1 MPVPSGWTAGARGG
15 ERAGGDPGAGASG
28 QSRDVVALAV
38 MTNRMEGVARKMT
51 NTLFRTARSTVL
63 NTARDFSCCIVTA
76 NHEMLVMAE
85 SLPIHV
91 ISGPDVISRWLR
103 QWHPHPRR
111 GEAFIHNSPYHG
123 NSHAGDHCIVV
134 PVIDDQG
141 KQRATAV
148 VKAHMADIGNSEPT
162 TLMATARDVYEE
174 GALIFPCVKIQRDY
188 RDIDDVVRM
197 CTSRIRVPED
207 WYGDYLGMIGAA
219 RVGERELLKVGEEV
233 GWDVF
238 DRYVADW
245 LDYSEERMRATIRR
259 LPAGTRKGFDIHDAV
274 PLRGVEHGVPLEVS
288 VSVDPE
294 AAEIEID
301 LRNNPDCLP
310 CGLNLTESTAVTS
323 ALIGVFNSIEDPVPR
338 NTGSG
343 RAVKVLLRE
352 NCVVGIPVHPAS
364 CSMAT
369 SGIAERLAGIVQRT
383 MAEFEDGLGMASTGP
398 ECPPAVAGLSGR
410 DPRHG
415 DAPFVDMMILGNS
428 GGAGHPHGD
437 GWVTNGE
444 TSDGG
449 SMMRDSTEVLE
460 LLRPIRVWADR
471 IVPDTEGAG
480 RFRGAPS
487 LYIEYGPVDT
497 ELEVLYAADGTVNPA
512 LGVRGGRS
520 GALCRPA
527 MRRADGE
534 VVALDAWARVVLQPG
549 ETIISISSGGGGY
562 GPAHERE
569 VERVLHDLSDGWVSA
584 ERARELY
591 GVVLGADGS
600 LDEGATRS
608 RRTELAATASE
619 SPAAGGEA
627 AEAARAVHGR
637 QDDRVVAMT
646 EPGKRL
652 WPSAPRS

>member
-1 MPVPSGWTAGARGG
+1 VSAPAS
-15 ERAGGDPGAGASG
+15 ERP
-28 QSRDVVALAV
+28 RDVVALAV
-38 MTNRMEGVARKMT
+38 MTNRMEGVVRKMT

-103 QWHPHPRR
+103 RFHPRPRR
-111 GEAFIHNSPYHG
+111 GDAFIHNSPYHG

-134 PVIDDQG
+134 PVIDDDG
-141 KQRATAV
+141 RQRATAI

-174 GALIFPCVKIQRDY
+174 GALIFPCVKIQDGY
-188 RDIDDVVRM
+188 RDVEDVVRM

-207 WYGDYLGMIGAA
+207 WYGDYIGMIGAA

-233 GWDVF
+233 GWDTF

-245 LDYSEERMRATIRR
+245 LDYSEERMRATIRA
-259 LPAGTRKGFDIHDAV
+259 LPPGRRTGRDIHDAV
-274 PLRGVEHGVPLEVS
+274 PLRGVENGVPLEATVT
-288 VSVDPE
+288 VDPE
-294 AAEIEID
+294 SAEIEID

-323 ALIGVFNSIEDPVPR
+323 ALIGVFNSIAEPVPR

-352 NCVVGIPVHPAS
+352 NCCVGIPVHPAS

-383 MAEFEDGLGMASTGP
+383 LAEFADGLGMASTGP

-410 DPRHG
+410 DPRHA

-471 IVPDTEGAG
+471 IVADTEGAG

-512 LGVRGGRS
+512 LGVRGGQS

-527 MRRADGE
+527 LRRADGE
-534 VVALDAWARVVLQPG
+534 VAELDAWARVVLAPG

-562 GPAHERE
+562 GPPHERD
-569 VERVLHDLSDGWVSA
+569 VQRVVRDVVDGWVSV
-584 ERARELY
+584 ERARDVY
-591 GVVLGADGS
+591 GVVL
-600 LDEGATRS
+600 DEHGGVDEDATRAQ
-608 RRTELAATASE
+608 RAQLAAGASD
-619 SPAAGGEA
+619 SPAAGDEA
-627 AEAARAVHGR
+627 AAAARAAHGG
-637 QDDRVVAMT
+637 DADRVLALIA
-646 EPGKRL
+646 PGAQP
-652 WPSAPRS
+652 WPTVSPPA

>member
-1 MPVPSGWTAGARGG
+1 MSAPAG
-15 ERAGGDPGAGASG
+15 ERP
-28 QSRDVVALAV
+28 RDVVALAV
-38 MTNRMEGVARKMT
+38 MTNRMEGVVRKMT

-103 QWHPHPRR
+103 RFHPRPRR
-111 GEAFIHNSPYHG
+111 GDAFIHNSPYHG

-134 PVIDDQG
+134 PVIDDDG
-141 KQRATAV
+141 RQRATAI

-174 GALIFPCVKIQRDY
+174 GALIFPCVKIQDGY
-188 RDIDDVVRM
+188 RDVEDVVRM

-207 WYGDYLGMIGAA
+207 WYGDYIGMIGAA

-233 GWDVF
+233 GWDTF

-245 LDYSEERMRATIRR
+245 LDYSEERMRATIRA
-259 LPAGTRKGFDIHDAV
+259 LPAGRRTGRDIHDAV
-274 PLRGVEHGVPLEVS
+274 PLRGVENGVPLEVA
-288 VSVDPE
+288 VAVDPE
-294 AAEIEID
+294 SAEIEID

-323 ALIGVFNSIEDPVPR
+323 ALIGVFNSIAEPVPR

-343 RAVKVLLRE
+343 RAVHVLLRE
-352 NCVVGIPVHPAS
+352 NCCVGIPVHPAS

-383 MAEFEDGLGMASTGP
+383 LAEFADGLGMASTGP

-410 DPRHG
+410 DPRHA

-460 LLRPIRVWADR
+460 LLRPIRVWTDR

-512 LGVRGGRS
+512 LGVRGGQS

-527 MRRADGE
+527 LRRADGE
-534 VVALDAWARVVLQPG
+534 VAELDAWARVVLAPG

-562 GPAHERE
+562 GPPHERD
-569 VERVLHDLSDGWVSA
+569 VERVLRDVTDGWISVQ
-584 ERARELY
+584 RARDVY
-591 GVVLGADGS
+591 GVVLDADGRV
-600 LDEGATRS
+600 DEAATRDL
-608 RRTELAATASE
+608 RAELAARASE
-619 SPAAGGEA
+619 SPAAGEQA
-627 AEAARAVHGR
+627 TTAARSLHGDAPD
-637 QDDRVVAMT
+637 QVLALI
-646 EPGKRL
+646 EPGVQP
-652 WPSAPRS
+652 WPTVTPSVDER

>member
-1 MPVPSGWTAGARGG
+1 MMPSDSAR
-15 ERAGGDPGAGASG
+15 EQP
-28 QSRDVVALAV
+28 RDVVTLAV
-38 MTNRMEGVARKMT
+38 MTNRMEGVVRKMT

-103 QWHPHPRR
+103 EFHPRPR
-111 GEAFIHNSPYHG
+111 PGDAFIHNSPYHG

-134 PVIDDQG
+134 PVLDDEG
-141 KQRATAV
+141 RQRATAV

-162 TLMATARDVYEE
+162 TLMATPRDVYEE
-174 GALIFPCVKIQRDY
+174 GALIFPCVKIQQNYEDVE
-188 RDIDDVVRM
+188 DVVRM
-197 CTSRIRVPED
+197 CMSRIRVPDD
-207 WYGDYLGMIGAA
+207 WYGDYIGMIGAA
-219 RVGERELLKVGEEV
+219 RVGERELIKVGAEV

-245 LDYSEERMRATIRR
+245 LDYSEERMRARIRE
-259 LPAGTRKGFDIHDAV
+259 LPAGTRTGYDVHDAV
-274 PLRGVEHGVPLEVS
+274 PLRGVENGVEMKVT
-288 VSVDPE
+288 VSVDPQ
-294 AAEIEID
+294 AGEIEID
-301 LRNNPDCLP
+301 LRDNPDCLP
-310 CGLNLTESTAVTS
+310 CGLNLTESTSATS
-323 ALIGVFNSIEDPVPR
+323 SLIGVFNSIGEPIPR

-343 RAVKVLLRE
+343 RAVKILMRE
-352 NCVVGIPVHPAS
+352 NCCVGIPVHPAS
-364 CSMAT
+364 CSLAT
-369 SGIAERLAGIVQRT
+369 TGLAERLAGIVQRT
-383 MAEFEDGLGMASTGP
+383 LAEFEDGLGMASTGP
-398 ECPPAVAGLSGR
+398 ECPPAVAGLSGL

-460 LLRPIRVWADR
+460 LLRPIRVWTDR

-487 LYIEYGPVDT
+487 LFIEYGPVDT

-512 LGVRGGRS
+512 LGVRGGQS

-527 MRRADGE
+527 MRKIDGE
-534 VVALDAWARVVLQPG
+534 IVALDAWARVVLQPG

-562 GPAHERE
+562 GPAHQRA
-569 VERVLHDLSDGWVSA
+569 VERVLNDLTEGWVSVA
-584 ERARELY
+584 RAREVY
-591 GVVLGADGS
+591 GVVVGEDGALDAEATRGRRAELADGAN
-600 LDEGATRS
+600 D
-608 RRTELAATASE
+608 
-619 SPAAGGEA
+619 SPAAGDEA
-627 AEAARAVHGR
+627 ATGARAVHGR
-637 QDDRVVAMT
+637 DDDAVL
-646 EPGKRL
+646 GL
-652 WPSAPRS
+652 IAPAPYSGLDP

>member
-1 MPVPSGWTAGARGG
+1 MGAPARD
-15 ERAGGDPGAGASG
+15 RP
-28 QSRDVVALAV
+28 RDVVALAV
-38 MTNRMEGVARKMT
+38 MTNRMEGVVRKMT

-91 ISGPDVISRWLR
+91 ISGPDVISRWLKHF
-103 QWHPHPRR
+103 HPQPRR
-111 GEAFIHNSPYHG
+111 GDAFIHNSPYHG

-134 PVIDDQG
+134 PVMDERG
-141 KQRATAV
+141 VHR
-148 VKAHMADIGNSEPT
+148 
-162 TLMATARDVYEE
+162 ATARDVYEE
-174 GALIFPCVKIQRDY
+174 GALIFPCVKIQEEY
-188 RDIDDVVRM
+188 RDIGDVVRM
-197 CTSRIRVPED
+197 CQTRIRVPED
-207 WYGDYLGMIGAA
+207 WYGDYIGMIGAA

-233 GWDVF
+233 GWDTF

-245 LDYSEERMRATIRR
+245 LDYSEERMRATIRA
-259 LPAGTRKGFDIHDAV
+259 LPAGRRTGRDIHDAV
-274 PLRGVEHGVPLEVS
+274 PLRGVENGVPLEVT
-288 VSVDPE
+288 VAVDPE
-294 AAEIEID
+294 SAEIEID

-323 ALIGVFNSIEDPVPR
+323 ALIGVFNSIAEPVPR

-343 RAVKVLLRE
+343 RAVNVLLRE
-352 NCVVGIPVHPAS
+352 NCCVGIPVHPAS

-383 MAEFEDGLGMASTGP
+383 LAEFADGLGMASTGP

-410 DPRHG
+410 DPRHA

-512 LGVRGGRS
+512 LGVRGGQS

-527 MRRADGE
+527 MRKADGE
-534 VVALDAWARVVLQPG
+534 VVELEAWARVVLEPG
-549 ETIISISSGGGGY
+549 ETLVSISAAGGGY
-562 GPAHERE
+562 GPPQQRDPEHVRRDVA
-569 VERVLHDLSDGWVSA
+569 DGW
-584 ERARELY
+584 
-591 GVVLGADGS
+591 
-600 LDEGATRS
+600 
-608 RRTELAATASE
+608 
-619 SPAAGGEA
+619 
-627 AEAARAVHGR
+627 
-637 QDDRVVAMT
+637 
-646 EPGKRL
+646 
-652 WPSAPRS
+652 

>member
-1 MPVPSGWTAGARGG
+1 MSAPAR
-15 ERAGGDPGAGASG
+15 ERP
-28 QSRDVVALAV
+28 RDVVALAV
-38 MTNRMEGVARKMT
+38 MTNRMEGVVRKMT

-103 QWHPHPRR
+103 RFHPRPRR
-111 GEAFIHNSPYHG
+111 GDAFIHNSPYHG

-134 PVIDDQG
+134 PVIDDDG
-141 KQRATAV
+141 RQRATAV

-174 GALIFPCVKIQRDY
+174 GALIFPCVKIQDGY
-188 RDIDDVVRM
+188 RDVEDVVRM
-197 CTSRIRVPED
+197 CTSRIRVPDD
-207 WYGDYLGMIGAA
+207 WYGDYIGMIGAA

-233 GWDVF
+233 GWDTF

-245 LDYSEERMRATIRR
+245 LDYSEERMRATIRA
-259 LPAGTRKGFDIHDAV
+259 LPAGRRTGRDIHDAV
-274 PLRGVEHGVPLEVS
+274 PLRGVENGVPLEATVA
-288 VSVDPE
+288 VDPE
-294 AAEIEID
+294 SAEIEID

-323 ALIGVFNSIEDPVPR
+323 ALIGVFNSIAEPVPR

-352 NCVVGIPVHPAS
+352 NCCVGIPVHPAS

-383 MAEFEDGLGMASTGP
+383 LAEFADGLGMASTGP

-410 DPRHG
+410 DPRHA

-460 LLRPIRVWADR
+460 LLRPIRVWTDR

-512 LGVRGGRS
+512 LGVRGGQS

-527 MRRADGE
+527 LRRADGE
-534 VVALDAWARVVLQPG
+534 VVELDAWARVVLAPG

-562 GPAHERE
+562 GPPHERD
-569 VERVLHDLSDGWVSA
+569 VQRVVRDVVDGWVSVD
-584 ERARELY
+584 RARDVY
-591 GVVLGADGS
+591 GVVLDEHGS
-600 LDEGATRS
+600 VDDDATRE
-608 RRTELAATASE
+608 RRAQLAASARD
-619 SPAAGGEA
+619 SPAAGDDA
-627 AEAARAVHGR
+627 AAAARAVHGT
-637 QDDRVVAMT
+637 DADRVLALI
-646 EPGKRL
+646 EPGAQP
-652 WPSAPRS
+652 WPTVTRQ

>member
-1 MPVPSGWTAGARGG
+1 MPDMDRAR
-15 ERAGGDPGAGASG
+15 DQP
-28 QSRDVVALAV
+28 RDVVALAV
-38 MTNRMEGVARKMT
+38 MTNRMEGVVRKMT

-103 QWHPHPRR
+103 EFHPQPRR
-111 GEAFIHNSPYHG
+111 GQAFIHNSPYHG

-134 PVIDDQG
+134 PVIDDEG
-141 KQRATAV
+141 RQRATAI

-174 GALIFPCVKIQRDY
+174 GALIFPCVKIQENYEDVE
-188 RDIDDVVRM
+188 DVVRM
-197 CTSRIRVPED
+197 CMSRIRVPED
-207 WYGDYLGMIGAA
+207 WYGDYIGMIGAA
-219 RVGERELLKVGEEV
+219 RVGERELLKVGAEV

-245 LDYSEERMRATIRR
+245 LDYSEERMRATIRE
-259 LPAGTRKGFDIHDAV
+259 LPGGTRIGYDIHDAV
-274 PLRGVEHGVPLEVS
+274 PLRGVEHGVPLKVA
-288 VSVDPE
+288 VAVDPE
-294 AAEIEID
+294 SAEIEID
-301 LRNNPDCLP
+301 LRENPDCLP

-323 ALIGVFNSIEDPVPR
+323 ALIGVFNSIAEMVPR

-352 NCVVGIPVHPAS
+352 NCCVGIPVHPAS

-369 SGIAERLAGIVQRT
+369 SGIAERLAGIVQRVL
-383 MAEFEDGLGMASTGP
+383 AEFADGLGMASTGP

-415 DAPFVDMMILGNS
+415 NAPFVDMMILGNS

-460 LLRPIRVWADR
+460 LLRPIRVWTDR

-512 LGVRGGRS
+512 LGVRGGQS

-527 MRRADGE
+527 MRKLDGE
-534 VVALDAWARVVLQPG
+534 IVELDAWARVVLQPG
-549 ETIISISSGGGGY
+549 ETIVSISSGGGGY
-562 GPAHERE
+562 GPPHKRD
-569 VERVLHDLSDGWVSA
+569 VEHVLHDVAEGWVSV
-584 ERARELY
+584 ERAREVY
-591 GVVLGADGS
+591 GVVLGEGGD
-600 LDEGATRS
+600 LDEDATQA
-608 RRTELAATASE
+608 RRDELAATASC
-619 SPAAGGEA
+619 SPAAG
-627 AEAARAVHGR
+627 AEAAGAAS
-637 QDDRVVAMT
+637 AMQERENDPVT
-646 EPGKRL
+646 ALTVPGARL
-652 WPSAPRS
+652 WTNDRSA

>member
-1 MPVPSGWTAGARGG
+1 MAGSPVEQP
-15 ERAGGDPGAGASG
+15 
-28 QSRDVVALAV
+28 RDVVALAV
-38 MTNRMEGVARKMT
+38 MTNRMEGVVRKMT

-63 NTARDFSCCIVTA
+63 NTARDFSCCVVTA
-76 NHEMLVMAE
+76 NHELLVMAE

-91 ISGPDVISRWLR
+91 ISGPDIISRWLKR
-103 QWHPHPRR
+103 FHPHPRR
-111 GEAFIHNSPYHG
+111 GDAFIHNSPYHG
-123 NSHAGDHCIVV
+123 NSHAGDHCILV
-134 PVIDDQG
+134 PVIDEQG
-141 KQRATAV
+141 VHRATAV

-174 GALIFPCVKIQRDY
+174 GALIFPCVKIQQEY
-188 RDIDDVVRM
+188 RDIGDVVRM
-197 CTSRIRVPED
+197 CQTRIRVPED
-207 WYGDYLGMIGAA
+207 WYGDYIGMIGAA

-245 LDYSEERMRATIRR
+245 LDYSEERMRATIRG
-259 LPAGTRKGFDIHDAV
+259 LPAGTRTGHDIHDAV
-274 PLRGVEHGVPLEVS
+274 PLRGVEHGVPLKVT
-288 VSVDPE
+288 VAVDPQ

-301 LRNNPDCLP
+301 LRENPDCLP

-352 NCVVGIPVHPAS
+352 NCCVGIPVHPAS

-369 SGIAERLAGIVQRT
+369 SGIAERLAGIVQRM
-383 MAEFEDGLGMASTGP
+383 MAELEDGLGMASTGP

-410 DPRHG
+410 DPRHEN
-415 DAPFVDMMILGNS
+415 APFVDMMILGNS
-428 GGAGHPHGD
+428 GGAGHPRGD
-437 GWVTNGE
+437 GWMTNGE

-512 LGVRGGRS
+512 LGVRGGQS

-527 MRRADGE
+527 MRTVDGE
-534 VVALDAWARVVLQPG
+534 IVELDAWGHVILEPG
-549 ETIISISSGGGGY
+549 ETIVSISSAGGGY
-562 GPAHERE
+562 GPPYERDA
-569 VERVLHDLSDGWVSA
+569 ERVRHDVAEGWVGA
-584 ERARELY
+584 ERAGAVY
-591 GVVLGADGS
+591 GVVLAPDGS
-600 LDEGATRS
+600 VDED
-608 RRTELAATASE
+608 ATAARRARLAGAG
-619 SPAAGGEA
+619 AAGGAGAGVA
-627 AEAARAVHGR
+627 AETLTDPGGGEDPVLRLI
-637 QDDRVVAMT
+637 
-646 EPGKRL
+646 EPGTRM
-652 WPSAPRS
+652 WPTGPQAA

>member
-1 MPVPSGWTAGARGG
+1 VGAPARD
-15 ERAGGDPGAGASG
+15 RP
-28 QSRDVVALAV
+28 RDVVALAV
-38 MTNRMEGVARKMT
+38 MTNRMEGVVRKMT

-63 NTARDFSCCIVTA
+63 NTARDFSCCIVTG

-103 QWHPHPRR
+103 RFHPHPRR
-111 GEAFIHNSPYHG
+111 GDAFIHNSPYHG

-134 PVIDDQG
+134 PVIDDDG
-141 KQRATAV
+141 RQRATAF

-174 GALIFPCVKIQRDY
+174 GALIFPCVKIQDGY
-188 RDIDDVVRM
+188 RDVEDVVRM

-207 WYGDYLGMIGAA
+207 WYGDYIGMIGAA

-233 GWDVF
+233 GWDTF
-238 DRYVADW
+238 DRYVTDW
-245 LDYSEERMRATIRR
+245 LDYSEERMRATIRG
-259 LPAGTRKGFDIHDAV
+259 LPAGRRTGRDIHDAV
-274 PLRGVEHGVPLEVS
+274 PLRGVENGVPLEVT
-288 VSVDPE
+288 VAVDPE
-294 AAEIEID
+294 SAEIEID

-323 ALIGVFNSIEDPVPR
+323 ALIGVFNSIAEPVPR

-343 RAVKVLLRE
+343 RAVNVLLRE
-352 NCVVGIPVHPAS
+352 NCCVGIPVHPAS

-383 MAEFEDGLGMASTGP
+383 LAEFADGLGMASTGP

-410 DPRHG
+410 DPRHA

-460 LLRPIRVWADR
+460 LLRPIRVWTDR

-512 LGVRGGRS
+512 LGVRGGQS

-527 MRRADGE
+527 LRRANGD
-534 VVALDAWARVVLQPG
+534 VAELDAWARVVLAPG

-562 GPAHERE
+562 GPPHERD
-569 VERVLHDLSDGWVSA
+569 VHRVVLDVVDGWVSV
-584 ERARELY
+584 ERARHVY
-591 GVVLGADGS
+591 GVVL
-600 LDEGATRS
+600 DEHGGVDEDATRAQ
-608 RRTELAATASE
+608 RAQLAAGASD
-619 SPAAGGEA
+619 SPAAGDEA
-627 AEAARAVHGR
+627 AAAARAAHGG
-637 QDDRVVAMT
+637 DADRVLALIA
-646 EPGKRL
+646 PGAQP
-652 WPSAPRS
+652 WPTVSPPA

>member
-1 MPVPSGWTAGARGG
+1 MG
-15 ERAGGDPGAGASG
+15 EDRAP
-28 QSRDVVALAV
+28 RDVVTLAV
-38 MTNRMEGVARKMT
+38 MTNRMEGAVRKMT

-91 ISGPDVISRWLR
+91 ISGPDKISRWLKHF
-103 QWHPHPRR
+103 HPNPRR
-111 GEAFIHNSPYHG
+111 GDAFIHNSPYHG

-134 PVIDDQG
+134 PAIDEQG
-141 KQRATAV
+141 RHRATAV

-174 GALIFPCVKIQRDY
+174 GALIFPCVKIQEDY
-188 RDIDDVVRM
+188 SDVEDVVRM
-197 CTSRIRVPED
+197 CMSRIRVPED
-207 WYGDYLGMIGAA
+207 WYGDYIGMIGAA
-219 RVGERELLKVGEEV
+219 RVGERELLKIGEEV
-233 GWDVF
+233 GWDAF
-238 DRYVADW
+238 DDYVADW
-245 LDYSEERMRATIRR
+245 LDYSEERMRATIRE
-259 LPAGTRKGFDIHDAV
+259 LPPGSRTGYDIHDAV
-274 PLRGVEHGVPLEVS
+274 PLRGVENGVPLEVT
-288 VSVDPE
+288 VSVDPQ

-323 ALIGVFNSIEDPVPR
+323 SLIGVFNSIEDRVPR
-338 NTGSG
+338 NTGSE

-352 NCVVGIPVHPAS
+352 NCCVGIPVHPAS

-369 SGIAERLAGIVQRT
+369 SGIAERLAGIVQRV
-383 MAEFEDGLGMASTGP
+383 MAEFKDGLGMASTGP

-437 GWVTNGE
+437 GWMTNGE

-512 LGVRGGRS
+512 LGVRGGQS

-527 MRRADGE
+527 MRKSDGE
-534 VVALDAWARVVLQPG
+534 VVELQAWARVVLAPG

-562 GPAHERE
+562 GPPHERD
-569 VERVLHDLSDGWVSA
+569 VERVLHDVADGWVSV
-584 ERARELY
+584 ERAREVY
-591 GVVLGADGS
+591 GVVLHQDGS
-600 LDEGATRS
+600 LDEEATQARRS
-608 RRTELAATASE
+608 ELAASAQD
-619 SPAAGGEA
+619 SPAAGSEA
-627 AEAARAVHGR
+627 AAAARAVHGSGG
-637 QDDRVVAMT
+637 DRVVALT
-646 EPGKRL
+646 EPGTRL
-652 WPSAPRS
+652 WPSAPGSA

>member
-1 MPVPSGWTAGARGG
+1 MA
-15 ERAGGDPGAGASG
+15 
-28 QSRDVVALAV
+28 RDVVALAV
-38 MTNRMEGVARKMT
+38 MTNRMEGVVRKMT

-103 QWHPHPRR
+103 KWHPQPRR
-111 GEAFIHNSPYHG
+111 GDAFIHNSPYHG

-141 KQRATAV
+141 RQRATAI

-162 TLMATARDVYEE
+162 TLMATSRDVYEE
-174 GALIFPCVKIQRDY
+174 GALIFPCVKIQEDY
-188 RDIDDVVRM
+188 SDIDDIVRM
-197 CTSRIRVPED
+197 CMSRIRVPED
-207 WYGDYLGMIGAA
+207 WYGDYIGMIGAA

-233 GWDVF
+233 GWDTF
-238 DRYVADW
+238 DGYVADW
-245 LDYSEERMRATIRR
+245 LDYSEERMRATIRG
-259 LPAGTRKGFDIHDAV
+259 LPAGSRTGYDIHDAV
-274 PLRGVEHGVPLEVS
+274 PLRGVEDGVPLEVT
-288 VSVDPE
+288 VSVDPQ

-383 MAEFEDGLGMASTGP
+383 LAEFADGLGMASTGP

-460 LLRPIRVWADR
+460 LLRPIRVWSDR

-487 LYIEYGPVDT
+487 LYIEYGPVGT

-512 LGVRGGRS
+512 LGVRGGQS

-527 MRRADGE
+527 MRKADGE
-534 VVALDAWARVVLQPG
+534 VVDLDAWARVVLQPG

-562 GPAHERE
+562 GQPHERDA
-569 VERVLHDLSDGWVSA
+569 ERVLRDVRDGWVSH
-584 ERARELY
+584 ERARAVY
-591 GVVLGADGS
+591 GVVLAQDGDVD
-600 LDEGATRS
+600 LQATRAQ
-608 RRTELAATASE
+608 RAELADAASD
-619 SPAAGGEA
+619 SPAAGAEA
-627 AEAARAVHGR
+627 AAAARAVHGVEG
-637 QDDRVVAMT
+637 DPVIDLT
-646 EPGKRL
+646 KPGTRL
-652 WPSAPRS
+652 WQSAPGSG

>member
-1 MPVPSGWTAGARGG
+1 MSGDAGR
-15 ERAGGDPGAGASG
+15 ERP
-28 QSRDVVALAV
+28 RDVVALAV
-38 MTNRMEGVARKMT
+38 MTNRMEGVVRKMT

-103 QWHPHPRR
+103 EFHPQPRR
-111 GEAFIHNSPYHG
+111 GQAFIHNSPYHG

-134 PVIDDQG
+134 PVIDDEG
-141 KQRATAV
+141 RQRATAI

-174 GALIFPCVKIQRDY
+174 GALIFPCVKIQENYADVE
-188 RDIDDVVRM
+188 DVVRM
-197 CTSRIRVPED
+197 CMSRIRVPED
-207 WYGDYLGMIGAA
+207 WYGDYIGMIGAA

-245 LDYSEERMRATIRR
+245 LDYSEERMRATIRE
-259 LPAGTRKGFDIHDAV
+259 LPAGKRTGYDIHDAV
-274 PLRGVEHGVPLEVS
+274 PLRGVENGVPLKVS
-288 VSVDPE
+288 VAVDPE
-294 AAEIEID
+294 SAEIEID
-301 LRNNPDCLP
+301 LRDNPDCLP

-323 ALIGVFNSIEDPVPR
+323 ALIGVFNSIAEMVPR

-352 NCVVGIPVHPAS
+352 NCCVGIPVHPAS

-369 SGIAERLAGIVQRT
+369 SGIAERLAGIVQRVL
-383 MAEFEDGLGMASTGP
+383 AEFADGLGMASTGP

-460 LLRPIRVWADR
+460 LLRPIRVWTDR

-512 LGVRGGRS
+512 LGVRGGQS

-527 MRRADGE
+527 MRKADGE
-534 VVALDAWARVVLQPG
+534 IVELDAWARVVLQPG

-562 GPAHERE
+562 GPPHERA
-569 VERVLHDLSDGWVSA
+569 VEHVLHDVTDGWVSIA
-584 ERARELY
+584 RAREVY
-591 GVVLGADGS
+591 GVVLGEDGA
-600 LDEGATRS
+600 LHEEATTA
-608 RRTELAATASE
+608 RRVELAECAGDSD
-619 SPAAGGEA
+619 AAGEQA
-627 AEAARAVHGR
+627 AARARAVHGTGR
-637 QDDRVVAMT
+637 DPVLVLIA
-646 EPGKRL
+646 PGKPL
-652 WPSAPRS
+652 SALGADEYRVR

>member
-1 MPVPSGWTAGARGG
+1 MGAPARD
-15 ERAGGDPGAGASG
+15 RP
-28 QSRDVVALAV
+28 RDVVALAV
-38 MTNRMEGVARKMT
+38 MTNRMEGVVRKMT

-63 NTARDFSCCIVTA
+63 NTARDFSCCIVTG

-103 QWHPHPRR
+103 RFHPHPRR
-111 GEAFIHNSPYHG
+111 GDAFIHNSPYHG

-134 PVIDDQG
+134 PVIDDDG
-141 KQRATAV
+141 RQRATAF

-174 GALIFPCVKIQRDY
+174 GALIFPCVKIQDGY
-188 RDIDDVVRM
+188 RDVEDVVRM

-207 WYGDYLGMIGAA
+207 WYGDYIGMIGAA

-233 GWDVF
+233 GWDTF

-245 LDYSEERMRATIRR
+245 LDYSEERMRATIRG
-259 LPAGTRKGFDIHDAV
+259 LPAGRRTGRDIHDAV
-274 PLRGVEHGVPLEVS
+274 PLRGVENGVPLEVT
-288 VSVDPE
+288 VAVDPE
-294 AAEIEID
+294 SAEIEID

-323 ALIGVFNSIEDPVPR
+323 ALIGVFNSIAEPVPR

-352 NCVVGIPVHPAS
+352 NCCVGIPVHPAS

-383 MAEFEDGLGMASTGP
+383 LAEFADGLGMASTGP

-512 LGVRGGRS
+512 LGVRGGQS

-527 MRRADGE
+527 LRRADGDIVE
-534 VVALDAWARVVLQPG
+534 LDAWARVVLAPG

-562 GPAHERE
+562 GPPHERD
-569 VERVLHDLSDGWVSA
+569 VQRVVRDVVDGWVSV
-584 ERARELY
+584 ERARDVY
-591 GVVLGADGS
+591 AVVLDEHGGVDAD
-600 LDEGATRS
+600 ATRAQHAQ
-608 RRTELAATASE
+608 LAAGAGD
-619 SPAAGGEA
+619 SPAAGDEA
-627 AEAARAVHGR
+627 AAAARAAHGG
-637 QDDRVVAMT
+637 DADRVLALIA
-646 EPGKRL
+646 PGAQP
-652 WPSAPRS
+652 WPTGAASA

>member
-1 MPVPSGWTAGARGG
+1 MSEAR
-15 ERAGGDPGAGASG
+15 AP
-28 QSRDVVALAV
+28 RDVVTLAV
-38 MTNRMEGVARKMT
+38 MTNRMEGAVRKMT

-91 ISGPDVISRWLR
+91 ISGPDTISRWLKR
-103 QWHPHPRR
+103 FHPNPRR
-111 GEAFIHNSPYHG
+111 GDAFIHNSPYHG

-134 PVIDDQG
+134 PVIDEQG
-141 KQRATAV
+141 RHRATAV

-174 GALIFPCVKIQRDY
+174 GALIFPCVKIQEDY
-188 RDIDDVVRM
+188 SDVEDVVRM
-197 CTSRIRVPED
+197 CMSRIRVPED
-207 WYGDYLGMIGAA
+207 WYGDYIGMIGAA

-233 GWDVF
+233 GWDAF
-238 DRYVADW
+238 DDYVADW
-245 LDYSEERMRATIRR
+245 LDYSEERMRATIRE
-259 LPAGTRKGFDIHDAV
+259 LPAGRRTGYDIHDAV
-274 PLRGVEHGVPLEVS
+274 PLRGVENGVPLEVT
-288 VSVDPE
+288 VSVDPQT
-294 AAEIEID
+294 AEIEID

-323 ALIGVFNSIEDPVPR
+323 SLIGVFNSIEDRVPR

-352 NCVVGIPVHPAS
+352 NCCVGIPVHPAS

-369 SGIAERLAGIVQRT
+369 SGIAERLAGIVQRV
-383 MAEFEDGLGMASTGP
+383 MAEFKDGLGMASTGP

-437 GWVTNGE
+437 GWMTNGE

-512 LGVRGGRS
+512 LGVRGGQS

-527 MRRADGE
+527 MRKSGGE
-534 VVALDAWARVVLQPG
+534 VVELEAWARVVLEPG
-549 ETIISISSGGGGY
+549 DTIISISSGGGGY
-562 GPAHERE
+562 GPPYERD
-569 VERVLHDLSDGWVSA
+569 VERVLHDVSDGWVSV
-584 ERARELY
+584 ERAREIY
-591 GVVLGADGS
+591 GVVIREDGGV
-600 LDEGATRS
+600 DESATTARRAELETAGATS
-608 RRTELAATASE
+608 QAAGDAAATD
-619 SPAAGGEA
+619 
-627 AEAARAVHGR
+627 ARAVHGSTGDPVLR
-637 QDDRVVAMT
+637 LT
-646 EPGKRL
+646 EPGIPVLR
-652 WPSAPRS
+652 